1 MFASVASHKF
11 LKLGQNTSSDDIPI
25 IPPKLRLM
33 NPTPHNPP
41 RTAPHKSVKIGIHA
55 LGCIALSLAGIDGWA
70 ATGTSGMGTPTL
82 ARLSFW
88 VPGEKMGE
96 FETAYQAKVVP
107 ILARH
112 GLVGSSRIARS
123 ASEGIFSRLFEL
135 ERPSEVQVVDKA
147 LREDPA
153 FGGIMRE
160 LGPVFGTNKA
170 DDPILHSFMIYASP
184 ASPGTVVRAGPGKMV
199 SAGAGRGHWRTYDV
213 TDGLGGGRINSI
225 LQDRDGYLW
234 FCTNGGASRYDGRT
248 FKTFT
253 TQDGLGNNRVFS
265 ILQDRQGYL
274 WFGTWEGV
282 SRYDPSTS
290 SRGAPSTSLAGAEPA
305 PGEPSGQNVPRG
317 SGKTITTFTP
327 KDGLA
332 DKSIFS
338 ILQDRDGMIWL
349 GSPDGGVTR
358 YDPSGGEFAILDTK
372 GKVANTVSSILQDQE
387 GYFWFSTLGGGVS
400 RYDPSTSR
408 QNTPRSLSRAQSRGS
423 GQVPSS
429 RMRGTSSRQHGLE
442 WIKFTTKDGLAD
454 NYVYSIF
461 QDRDNHIW
469 FATNGG
475 LSRYDGSTFSNF
487 TVKDG
492 LPNNTVISILQD
504 RDGYFWFST
513 YDGLSRY
520 NGSTF
525 SNFTVKDGLP
535 NNYMA
540 SSYQDR
546 EGYIWFGTLTGA
558 VSRYDGEAF
567 TTFTTEDG
575 LGNNA
580 VMSIS
585 HDQEGHLWFGTADG
599 LSRYDGRTFTTF
611 TTRDGVAHNTVLSVF
626 QDREGH
632 LWFGTGGGLSRYD
645 GDTFATFTAR
655 DGLAHD
661 VVISIFQ
668 DREGHLWFGTKDGV
682 S

>member
-1 MFASVASHKF
+1 MFASLRPATY
-11 LKLGQNTSSDDIPI
+11 GQDTSPNYIPI
-25 IPPKLRLM
+25 FPPKLRLM
-33 NPTPHNPP
+33 NPILHNPP
-41 RTAPHKSVKIGIHA
+41 RTAPPKSVKVGIHTLA
-55 LGCIALSLAGIDGWA
+55 FISLSLAGIDGWA

-88 VPGEKMGE
+88 VHSEKIAE

-112 GLVGSSRIARS
+112 GLVGSSRKARS

-135 ERPSEVQVVDKA
+135 ETPSEVQVVDKA

-153 FGGIMRE
+153 FAEIMRD
-160 LGPVFGTNKA
+160 LGPVFGTNMA
-170 DDPILHSFMIYASP
+170 EGMILHSFMIYTSP
-184 ASPGTVVRAGPGKMV
+184 AGPGTVVRAGPGKRV
-199 SAGAGRGHWRTYDV
+199 PAGSGRGHWRTYDV

-225 LQDRDGYLW
+225 LQDREGYLW

-282 SRYDPSTS
+282 SRYDPSKS
-290 SRGAPSTSLAGAEPA
+290 SGQVPSTGSGGAPSTSLAGAERPA
-305 PGEPSGQNVPRG
+305 PGDPSGTNVPRG
-317 SGKTITTFTP
+317 SGKTITTYIP

-332 DKSIFS
+332 DKSVFS

-349 GSPDGGVTR
+349 GSPNGGVTR
-358 YDPSGGEFAILDTK
+358 YDPSGDGFAILDTK
-372 GKVANTVSSILQDQE
+372 GRVANTVSSILQDRE
-387 GYFWFSTLGGGVS
+387 GYFWFSSLGGGVS
-400 RYDPSTSR
+400 RYDPSWPT
-408 QNTPRSLSRAQSRGS
+408 
-423 GQVPSS
+423 
-429 RMRGTSSRQHGLE
+429 RGTSSGQDGIE

-461 QDRDNHIW
+461 QDRDNRIW

-492 LPNNTVISILQD
+492 LANNTVISILQD
-504 RDGYFWFST
+504 REGYFWFGT
-513 YDGLSRY
+513 YDGLTRY
-520 NGSTF
+520 DGSTF
-525 SNFTVKDGLP
+525 SNFTTKDGLP

-575 LGNNA
+575 LGDNA

-585 HDQEGHLWFGTADG
+585 HD
-599 LSRYDGRTFTTF
+599 
-611 TTRDGVAHNTVLSVF
+611 
-626 QDREGH
+626 REGH
-632 LWFGTGGGLSRYD
+632 LWFGYSGRPEP
-645 GDTFATFTAR
+645 
-655 DGLAHD
+655 
-661 VVISIFQ
+661 V
-668 DREGHLWFGTKDGV
+668 
-682 S
+682 